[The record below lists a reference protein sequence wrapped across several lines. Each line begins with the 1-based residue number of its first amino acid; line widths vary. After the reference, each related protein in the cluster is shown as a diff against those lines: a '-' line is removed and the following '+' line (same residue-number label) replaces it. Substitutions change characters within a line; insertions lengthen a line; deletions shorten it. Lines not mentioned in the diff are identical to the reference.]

1 MAIELMNTENTA
13 AERTQKR
20 PRMQHVWRFATGLPL
35 MGVGFAG
42 LVLPGI
48 PGWGFLF
55 CSLLVLAPVWPRAER
70 WLARVEGWL
79 PQSLRG
85 ERGRKIL
92 VVEAVSVTVLAMA
105 VTAFLIR

>member
-1 MAIELMNTENTA
+1 
-13 AERTQKR
+13 
-20 PRMQHVWRFATGLPL
+20 VWRFVLGVPL
-35 MGVGFAG
+35 MSVGFAG

-55 CSLLVLAPVWPRAER
+55 CSLLVLAPVSPRAER
-70 WLARVEGWL
+70 WLSRIERWL

-92 VVEAVSVTVLAMA
+92 VFEAVSVTVL
-105 VTAFLIR
+105 VLIVMVVLVR

>member
-1 MAIELMNTENTA
+1 MS
-13 AERTQKR
+13 
-20 PRMQHVWRFATGLPL
+20 
-35 MGVGFAG
+35 VGFAG

-55 CSLLVLAPVWPRAER
+55 CSLLVLAPVSPRAER
-70 WLARVEGWL
+70 WLSRVEGWL

-92 VVEAVSVTVLAMA
+92 VIEAVSVTVLAA
-105 VTAFLIR
+105 VVVALVAR

>member
-1 MAIELMNTENTA
+1 M
-13 AERTQKR
+13 
-20 PRMQHVWRFATGLPL
+20 WRFAVGVPL
-35 MGVGFAG
+35 MSVGLAG

-55 CSLLVLAPVWPRAER
+55 CSLLVLAPVSPRAER
-70 WLARVEGWL
+70 WLQRVEGWL

-92 VVEAVSVTVLAMA
+92 VIEAVSVTVLVMVVMA
-105 VTAFLIR
+105 VFVR